1 MSKSSQRRQ
10 RKLRFSRRSKP
21 GDLPGLVQPDPEALP
36 PVIHVIAYGPD
47 QFSEDRVTDC
57 QQVRELVNKAPVTWV
72 NVEGLGDAKTISAIG
87 ELFNLHAL
95 ALEDVVNTHQRPK
108 AEQYQGFLFI
118 VARMAELKERLETE
132 QVTLFLGSNFVVT
145 FLEDPGDAFDSVRQ
159 HLRNSQGR
167 VRSSNAGYLAYC
179 LLDAIVD
186 GYFPVV
192 ESYGERLDEL
202 EDEVVSSPSRATIA
216 WAHQVKRDL
225 RSLRRAIWPL
235 REAINALARDPHEL
249 IDAETRVYLRD
260 CYDHTVQ
267 IIDIVETYRELDAD
281 LTDLYLSSLSN
292 RLNEVMKVLTIIA
305 TIFMPLSFIAS
316 VYGMNFNTQISPWNM
331 PELNWYYGYPFVWA
345 VMIAS
350 AVAMYGFFRW
360 MRWTGPHSV
369 ERQDREARSPWRDE
383 PDEALKSREKSAE
396 KADSTAQATKA
407 NAQTPST
414 QTQPPNALSP
424 QGKT

>member
-1 MSKSSQRRQ
+1 MSKSSQHRR
-10 RKLRFSRRSKP
+10 RKLRFSRRSQP
-21 GDLPGLVQPDPEALP
+21 GDLPGLVQPDPESPP
-36 PVIHVIAYGPD
+36 PVVHVIAYGPD
-47 QFSEDRVTDC
+47 QFVEQRVTDC
-57 QQVRELVNKAPVTWV
+57 RQVAELVNKAPVTWV
-72 NVEGLGDAKTISAIG
+72 NVEGLGDANTIRSIG
-87 ELFNLHAL
+87 DLFHLHAL

-118 VARMAELKERLETE
+118 VARMAELNDRLETE
-132 QVTLFLGSNFVVT
+132 QVSLFLGPNFVVT
-145 FLEDPGDAFDSVRQ
+145 FLEDPGDAFESVRQ

-167 VRSSNAGYLAYC
+167 MRSSNAGYLAYC
-179 LLDAIVD
+179 LLDAVVD

-202 EDEVVSSPSRATIA
+202 EDEVVSSPTRATIA

-225 RSLRRAIWPL
+225 RSLRRAVWPL
-235 REAINALARDPHEL
+235 REAINALARDPHDV

-316 VYGMNFNTQISPWNM
+316 VYGMNFNTQLSPFNM
-331 PELNWYYGYPFVWA
+331 PELNWYYGYPFVLV
-345 VMIAS
+345 VMI
-350 AVAMYGFFRW
+350 VAAAGMYGFFRW
-360 MRWTGPHSV
+360 MQWVGPHSL
-369 ERQDREARSPWRDE
+369 ERQQREARAHLRNE
-383 PDEALKSREKSAE
+383 PDDDAKSPARSPGQSSREAPGPKPA
-396 KADSTAQATKA
+396 TATPPPP
-407 NAQTPST
+407 AQTT
-414 QTQPPNALSP
+414 T
-424 QGKT
+424 

>member
-10 RKLRFSRRSKP
+10 RKRRFSRRSKP
-21 GDLPGLVQPDPEALP
+21 GDLPGLVQPDPDSPP
-36 PVIHVIAYGPD
+36 PVVHVIAYGPD
-47 QFSEDRVTDC
+47 QFLEKRVTDC
-57 QQVRELVNKAPVTWV
+57 QQVGELINKAPVTWI
-72 NVEGLGDAKTISAIG
+72 NVEGLGDANTIRSIG
-87 ELFNLHAL
+87 ELFHLHAL

-132 QVTLFLGSNFVVT
+132 QVSMFLGANFVVT

-159 HLRNSQGR
+159 HLRNAQGR

-192 ESYGERLDEL
+192 ETYGERLDEI
-202 EDEVVSSPSRATIA
+202 EDEVVRAPSRATIA
-216 WAHQVKRDL
+216 WAHQVKREL
-225 RSLRRAIWPL
+225 RSLRRAVWPL

-316 VYGMNFNTQISPWNM
+316 VYGMNFNTQTSPYNM
-331 PELNWYYGYPFVWA
+331 PELNWRYGYLFALSLMVVTA
-345 VMIAS
+345 IG
-350 AVAMYGFFRW
+350 MYFYFRW
-360 MRWTGPHSV
+360 KQWIGPRSL
-369 ERQDREARSPWRDE
+369 ERQHHEARMLLHEEEQSKLPVATAGSVQKAE
-383 PDEALKSREKSAE
+383 PAKAGAE
-396 KADSTAQATKA
+396 KA
-407 NAQTPST
+407 N
-414 QTQPPNALSP
+414 
-424 QGKT
+424 